1 MSSSRP
7 DIEALKKW
15 YGTKSVSKATRKEI
29 QAAKD
34 YNALV
39 AENRRKQSEEYEP
52 DESLKDITAQC
63 SRCLHLQQA
72 DLSETCAIKCENCGE
87 IDFAYT
93 DDDIVMDFF

>member
-1 MSSSRP
+1 ML
-7 DIEALKKW
+7 DGDVNIILEKI
-15 YGTKSVSKATRKEI
+15 YGKGSVRKATSEEI
-29 QAAKD
+29 QESKD
-34 YNALV
+34 YHA
-39 AENRRKQSEEYEP
+39 AIQERHRKFIEEYEP

-72 DLSETCAIKCENCGE
+72 DLSETGAMTCENCGE